1 MRYFTPA
8 NVKVRKSHRFG
19 GLLETADNRTLYVRE
34 LGGDGAD
41 SPLRGARGSESTGMR
56 IGLTGCVAD
65 CDATW
70 RPFLAADDDEPSGYW
85 SIYDRADGKKQ
96 WAYFGYALYIYVD
109 EPAGKTYG
117 HMTYDDIDD
126 FELLPD
132 NRSRDL
138 LRLRWRVAPP

>member
-1 MRYFTPA
+1 MTEPIA
-8 NVKVRKSHRFG
+8 HC
-19 GLLETADNRTLYVRE
+19 AAP
-34 LGGDGAD
+34 GAV
-41 SPLRGARGSESTGMR
+41 SPLVCASVSPV
-56 IGLTGCVAD
+56 CVAD

-109 EPAGKTYG
+109 ESAGKTYG